1 MSSRLLRRLKVGTPA
16 SVTGIRNDPVFIA
29 FSLRMVVK
37 GFEDEGENERFGV
50 IRIGCWSDSLCV
62 R

>member
-1 MSSRLLRRLKVGTPA
+1 M
-16 SVTGIRNDPVFIA
+16 TGIRNDPVFIA